1 MAIAPYLDV
10 GKSWQNVSLY
20 ANYMEALEAGQIAPP
35 NAVNVGEVFSPFKTT
50 QSEVGAKVDFG
61 HIAATLAA
69 FTATRPTYGRNPDT
83 LIFGEVGKTRYQGI
97 EFTTFGQATESNRCC
112 FSQT

>member
-1 MAIAPYLDV
+1 MAECFLIRQLH
-10 GKSWQNVSLY
+10 GSLGSWPDCTAQC
-20 ANYMEALEAGQIAPP
+20 
-35 NAVNVGEVFSPFKTT
+35 GERRGSFSPFKTT

-61 HIAATLAA
+61 HITATLAA